1 MILLFYYFRINGLVE
16 CFVRSFK
23 VVMKK
28 YSKIIFKEID
38 IFFMIYRVILY
49 VIIGEIFVKLF
60 MG

>member
-1 MILLFYYFRINGLVE
+1 
-16 CFVRSFK
+16 
-23 VVMKK
+23 MKK